1 MADKYTF
8 KQLAKEVLEQEGIPM
23 SPSQIWEKGK
33 ELGLNNKLEKR
44 KTGKR
49 ETPEKTIGS
58 GIYVELRNKPES
70 TIFSQYSSRPL
81 LFFLKDKTPKE
92 GFEIPSLEFEENK
105 FGTGKKIPFLEKDL
119 HKLLVRFFSI
129 KYHTYIKTLD
139 QSNSTRTTKGINEW
153 IHPDLVGV
161 KFPFDD
167 FEKPTISFQ
176 NKLYWTAVR
185 FFSFEMKREV
195 TSGNC
200 KEYFFQAVS
209 NSSWANEGYLV
220 TMLIDENNE
229 ILMRE
234 LKRLSNSF
242 GIGVIKLTPGDKE
255 EEGKILFPA
264 RVKEEL
270 DWETIDNLIKNKDFQ
285 EFLELVE
292 TDISAGKVTNKDN
305 YDEILEDEDFEEY
318 VKIKGIL
325 K

>member
-1 MADKYTF
+1 MTDKYTF
-8 KQLAKEVLEQEGIPM
+8 KQLAKEVLEIEGIPL
-23 SPSQIWEKGK
+23 SPSQIWEKGNS
-33 ELGLNNKLEKR
+33 LGLASKVESKGR
-44 KTGKR
+44 
-49 ETPEKTIGS
+49 TPENTMS
-58 GIYVELRNKPES
+58 AQIYVELRNKPES

-81 LFFLKDKTPKE
+81 LFFLKGKTPKE

-105 FGTGKKIPFLEKDL
+105 FETDKKIPFLEKDL

-129 KYHTYIKTLD
+129 KYHTYIKTLN

-176 NKLYWTAVR
+176 SKLYWTAVR

-242 GIGVIKLTPGDKE
+242 GIGVIKLTPEDNG

-292 TDISAGKVTNKDN
+292 TDISAGKVTNKSN
-305 YDEILEDEDFEEY
+305 YDRILEDEDFEEY
-318 VKIKGIL
+318 IL
-325 K
+325 KNKISNS